1 MPGSALYGYKTNNSA
16 KELIID
22 LFNEI
27 NRGKTYK
34 MKTITTIY
42 KNDEIFKDNLRYPID
57 APYRSF
63 YKELTETYVGKY
75 GLDNIFFEK
84 GIAKKGEYYFEYAY
98 INKRF
103 IVYSSP
109 DEIDLNIRRRYVPM
123 LYSMISGKRINWE
136 EAQVEFVQ
144 YEKGK
149 FNPNTSEKILLVFG
163 KDKLKTLEFSWVASF
178 QFFNVSKKEVISL
191 TNDIRKQ
198 ENIIINLTQG
208 VLFTELDEIIVGFE
222 RIKELVKNHKHTIKN
237 FDFDGHLMMLRSKLE
252 SGKIKAAFRIL
263 EYTED
268 LAFLRDASTD
278 IIYNFYDKNTDLL
291 LFRKQYNTYTKLLSL
306 LINSYIVPPSKKF
319 IFSKEIEN
327 DFLNRI
333 DADDL
338 IDVFTILINIYSN
351 ICSKD
356 EFLIKISKNQH
367 RIEILFENT
376 DNIEDEHIDYLLGRT
391 SVNSSKG
398 EGLRFIVKSLE
409 KLPHIKF
416 FIKNIRNRTIST
428 LLITKKE

>member
-1 MPGSALYGYKTNNSA
+1 
-16 KELIID
+16 
-22 LFNEI
+22 
-27 NRGKTYK
+27 
-34 MKTITTIY
+34 
-42 KNDEIFKDNLRYPID
+42 
-57 APYRSF
+57 
-63 YKELTETYVGKY
+63 
-75 GLDNIFFEK
+75 
-84 GIAKKGEYYFEYAY
+84 
-98 INKRF
+98 
-103 IVYSSP
+103 
-109 DEIDLNIRRRYVPM
+109 
-123 LYSMISGKRINWE
+123 
-136 EAQVEFVQ
+136 
-144 YEKGK
+144 
-149 FNPNTSEKILLVFG
+149 
-163 KDKLKTLEFSWVASF
+163 
-178 QFFNVSKKEVISL
+178 
-191 TNDIRKQ
+191 
-198 ENIIINLTQG
+198 
-208 VLFTELDEIIVGFE
+208 
-222 RIKELVKNHKHTIKN
+222 
-237 FDFDGHLMMLRSKLE
+237 MLRSKLE